1 MAHLVDGILAAPVIV
16 GGTLLA
22 AGGLALGCRRLEP
35 ERIPS
40 AGLLSAA
47 FFVASLVHVPVG
59 PWGMHPLLNGLLGVL
74 LGWAAFPAIFVAL
87 LLQAMLF
94 GVGGVTVLGV
104 NTVALALPAVV
115 AHGLYAARL
124 ERGSRALWGALAGG
138 SAAAMT
144 GALIALA
151 LAASGKELWPAA
163 ALVGA
168 AYLPL
173 VAVEAVLT
181 ATVAA
186 HLGRVNPALL
196 AAGGPA
202 RARDAE
208 HGGDA
213 PAARRSPVPAD
224 SRTS

>member
-16 GGTLLA
+16 AGTALA
-22 AGGLALGCRRLEP
+22 AGGLAIGCRRLEP

-40 AGLLSAA
+40 AGLLAA
-47 FFVASLVHVPVG
+47 GFFVASLVHVPVG

-115 AHGLYAARL
+115 AHALFAARL
-124 ERGSRALWGALAGG
+124 ERGSPVLWGALAGG

-144 GALIALA
+144 GALVALA
-151 LAASGKELWPAA
+151 LAASGKELRPAA
-163 ALVGA
+163 ALVSVS
-168 AYLPL
+168 YLPL
-173 VAVEAVLT
+173 VAVEAALT
-181 ATVAA
+181 GAIASYLA
-186 HLGRVNPALL
+186 RVHPALL
-196 AAGGPA
+196 GGM
-202 RARDAE
+202 RAPQLD
-208 HGGDA
+208 
-213 PAARRSPVPAD
+213 RRAI
-224 SRTS
+224 